1 MTDSVTPSADAPT
14 LNKRQVAKARTA
26 DKVLAAA
33 RAFFETRGYQEATIR
48 RIAQAAGMS
57 TGAVFANYQDKAE
70 LYAAAFGHAPISPE
84 IGRAALLALRGLTVD
99 LDGENGTQDLIDQM
113 AAIDRLRRH
122 AESVLELAK
131 FPPLPD
137 GQPDPEEAALVEV
150 MQWALE
156 ART

>member
-1 MTDSVTPSADAPT
+1 MTDSTTPSAESPT
-14 LNKRQVAKARTA
+14 LNRRQIAKARTA

-70 LYAAAFGHAPISPE
+70 LYAAAYGHPPISPE
-84 IGRAALLALRGLTVD
+84 IGRAALLALRAMTVD
-99 LDGENGTQDLIDQM
+99 LGEGELADIV
-113 AAIDRLRRH
+113 AAGEKLQAH
-122 AESVLELAK
+122 ARAVLELAQ

-137 GQPDPEEAALVEV
+137 GQPDPQETALADV

>member
-1 MTDSVTPSADAPT
+1 MTDSTTPSADAPT
-14 LNKRQVAKARTA
+14 LNRRQIAKARTA

-70 LYAAAFGHAPISPE
+70 LYAAAYGHPPISPE
-84 IGRAALLALRGLTVD
+84 IGRAALLALRALTVD
-99 LDGENGTQDLIDQM
+99 LDGENGTQDMVDQLG
-113 AAIDRLRRH
+113 AIDRLRRH
-122 AESVLELAK
+122 AESVLELAA

-137 GQPDPEEAALVEV
+137 GQPDPEESALVDV

-156 ART
+156 QRT

>member
-1 MTDSVTPSADAPT
+1 MTDTTAPSADAPN
-14 LNKRQVAKARTA
+14 LNKRQLAKARTA
-26 DKVLAAA
+26 ANVLRAA
-33 RAFFETRGYQEATIR
+33 RGGFEIQGYEKATIR
-48 RIAQAAGMS
+48 SIAKAAGMS

-70 LYAAAFGHAPISPE
+70 LYAAAFGHPPISPE
-84 IGRAALLALRGLTVD
+84 IGRAALLALRALTVD
-99 LDGENGTQDLIDQM
+99 LDGDSGTQDLVDQM

-137 GQPDPEEAALVEV
+137 GQPDPEETALVDV

-156 ART
+156 ARV